1 MLIVYIGFLF
11 VIYRITPP
19 FFHPEIVVERNAGNM
34 KFYYNWKTFQASGH
48 ARPASTGY
56 LVWREQEPD
65 ITYVLRIS
73 PKYLNTNDELL

>member
-34 KFYYNWKTFQASGH
+34 KFY
-48 ARPASTGY
+48 STGKPFRPRQTRIY
-56 LVWREQEPD
+56 WVPCVERTGTGHH
-65 ITYVLRIS
+65 IRIS